1 MRKITNNNG
10 YIGKFPGISIISKG
24 GVKKKCLTRCWKVP
38 PSQFQAK
45 IYLPTSKT
53 GSYWLYLDSN
63 KASSIHFQIFFHQT
77 APTDYIWIQIKP
89 VQYIFKYFPKKIWAK
104 KFPIQELGPKS
115 TYLVTSIVSEI
126 FFLPPLALERQIFFW
141 KDGLRRIF
149 TSGTTNDLGRNRD
162 FH

>member
-1 MRKITNNNG
+1 MMDFDENPNN
-10 YIGKFPGISIISKG
+10 SKG

-63 KASSIHFQIFFHQT
+63 KASSIHFQIFFYQT

-115 TYLVTSIVSEI
+115 TYLPTSIVSEI
-126 FFLPPLALERQIFFW
+126 FFLPPPWGSSE
-141 KDGLRRIF
+141 
-149 TSGTTNDLGRNRD
+149 SLGDNVTRSFSD
-162 FH
+162 ITVSILG